1 MVQTAAQASPEQV
14 LAQYLRNTSPQAN
27 TRTSAVPD
35 DVISWGERN
44 FYIPAEASVP
54 RLISFLPH
62 QKTILKLFFDPRY
75 AAALGC
81 TPNFQTLVFS
91 TIKKSGKTAIA
102 ALVARWITETWG
114 SHAEVF
120 SLANDLEQARGR
132 IYQAAITSIELDPRY
147 RRADKGISNL
157 WRTIERQ
164 STYLPTHSTFKA
176 VSSDYKGEAGS
187 NPTAT
192 FWSELWGYES
202 ETAQRLW
209 EELTPVPTRPRSIR
223 YVETYAGY
231 EGESAILNELEDR
244 IKKTGYRL
252 TLRDLR
258 LLGFTHADWPFSEDE
273 PLPFY
278 VHPPTRTFAYWD
290 SGLAARRMPWQSP
303 AYYAAQEGELRPS
316 AYRRLHLNE
325 RVSNDEEF
333 IPREWWERLARTDIP
348 PLDSKTPIIIGA
360 DASVTGDC
368 TGIVA
373 VSRHPRDPSQL
384 AQRLCRVW
392 HPSPGKPLNY
402 RDTIDATLREWTKQ
416 YNVVQ
421 IAYDQY
427 QLHHLMTE
435 LRNDAVAWC
444 KPFSQNA
451 ERSIADKQLYDLIKD
466 ARIYHTGD
474 PDLTEHI
481 QNCAAKVPKDDNS
494 RLRLIKKA
502 SKSKIDLA
510 VALSMASHEA
520 LRLNL

>member
-1 MVQTAAQASPEQV
+1 MVETAQQSNSLEV
-14 LAQYLRNTSPQAN
+14 IAQYLRNTSPQAQQNN
-27 TRTSAVPD
+27 TSHPT

-44 FYIPAEASVP
+44 FYIPTEASVP

-62 QKTILKLFFDPRY
+62 QKTILRLFFDPRY
-75 AAALGC
+75 ATALGC
-81 TPNFQTLVFS
+81 SPNFQTLVYS

-102 ALVARWITETWG
+102 ALIARWVAETWG
-114 SHAEVF
+114 THAEVF

-147 RRADKGISNL
+147 ARKDKGIANI
-157 WRTIERQ
+157 WRVIERQ
-164 STYLPTHSTFKA
+164 ATYLPTYSTLKA

-202 ETAQRLW
+202 EASIRLW

-231 EGESAILNELEDR
+231 DGESSILNELEDR
-244 IKKTGYRL
+244 IKKDGYRL
-252 TLRDLR
+252 TLRDMR
-258 LLGFTHADWPFSEDE
+258 SLGFTQEDWPFPDD

-290 SGLAARRMPWQSP
+290 GGLIARRMPWQTP
-303 AYYAAQEGELRPS
+303 EYYAAQEGTLRPS

-333 IPREWWERLARTDIP
+333 IPREWWERLVRDIP
-348 PLDSKTPIIIGA
+348 TLDTKTPIIIGA

-368 TGIVA
+368 TAIVA
-373 VSRHPRDPSQL
+373 VSRDPANPSQL
-384 AQRLCRVW
+384 AQRLCHIW
-392 HPSPGKPLNY
+392 NPTSGHPLNY
-402 RDTIDATLREWTKQ
+402 KDTIDATLREWCSK

-444 KPFSQNA
+444 KSFSQNA
-451 ERSIADKQLYDLIKD
+451 ERSVADKQLYDLIKD

-474 PDLTEHI
+474 PELAAHLN
-481 QNCAAKVPKDDNS
+481 NCAAKVPKDDNT
-494 RLRLIKKA
+494 RLRLIKKS
-502 SKSKIDLA
+502 SKSKIDAA
-510 VALSMASHEA
+510 VALSMACHEA

>member
-1 MVQTAAQASPEQV
+1 MQAPTSNPLEV
-14 LAQYLRNTSPQAN
+14 LAQYLKNASPQAN
-27 TRTSAVPD
+27 TARTVAQD
-35 DVISWGERN
+35 NDVISWGERN
-44 FYIPAEASVP
+44 FYIPAEAAVP

-75 AAALGC
+75 AVALGC
-81 TPNFQTLVFS
+81 TPNFQTLVYS
-91 TIKKSGKTAIA
+91 TVKKSGKTAIA
-102 ALVARWITETWG
+102 ALVARWVTETWG

-132 IYQAAITSIELDPRY
+132 IYQAALTSIELDPRY
-147 RRADKGISNL
+147 HRSDKGIANI
-157 WRTIERQ
+157 WRVIERQ
-164 STYLPTHSTFKA
+164 ASYIPTHSTLKA

-202 ETAQRLW
+202 EAAQRLW

-231 EGESAILNELEDR
+231 EGESAILNDLEDR
-244 IKKTGYRL
+244 IRKDGYRL
-252 TLRDLR
+252 TARDLR
-258 LLGFTHADWPFSEDE
+258 ALNFTEEDWPFPNED

-290 SGLAARRMPWQSP
+290 SGLIARRMPWQTP
-303 AYYAAQEGELRPS
+303 DYYAAQEGTLRPS
-316 AYRRLHLNE
+316 AFRRLHLNE

-333 IPREWWERLARTDIP
+333 IPREWWERLARDIP
-348 PLDSKTPIIIGA
+348 PLDANTPIVVGA

-368 TGIVA
+368 TAIVA
-373 VSRHPRDPSQL
+373 VSRDPSDPSQL

-392 HPSPGKPLNY
+392 YPKPGHPLNY
-402 RDTIDATLREWTKQ
+402 RDTIDATLREWVKQ

-466 ARIYHTGD
+466 ARIHHSGD

-481 QNCAAKVPKDDNS
+481 QNCAAKIPKDDNS

-502 SKSKIDLA
+502 SKSKIDGA
-510 VALSMASHEA
+510 VALSMAAHEA